1 MMSNLKSEI
10 STRPP
15 QNMMPI
21 SFFYQILLVIG
32 DPILLGGLKMGDEVV
47 DQSGTSWERRG
58 WRIYLGCKPLMMSR
72 VTDDTS

>member
-1 MMSNLKSEI
+1 
-10 STRPP
+10 
-15 QNMMPI
+15 
-21 SFFYQILLVIG
+21 
-32 DPILLGGLKMGDEVV
+32 MGDEVV